1 MISKLDVCTPEPG
14 KRKGVGGD
22 AGHGGRLGKD
32 RGREGSGEKRE
43 DASAISEHD
52 FANLELQQM
61 LARYGRQP
69 GTEQPAGLVVA

>member
-1 MISKLDVCTPEPG
+1 VLSELDVCALEPG
-14 KRKGVGGD
+14 KGKGVGGD
-22 AGHGGRLGKD
+22 AGHGGRLCKD
-32 RGREGSGEKRE
+32 WGREGSGEKRE
-43 DASAISEHD
+43 DASAIGEHD